1 MRQVLWRNKCTL
13 VRRFDKMKTSSPLQ
27 ITSEYEDKRNE
38 KHAIAVMMIAV
49 FSGVGLCGVCLI
61 YSGRLS

>member
-38 KHAIAVMMIAV
+38 KTCYCSNDDRRI
-49 FSGVGLCGVCLI
+49 F
-61 YSGRLS
+61 